1 MKLLCECRVKTIFLF
16 NFGYLNLYID
26 GLSMCI
32 TAQYFNIRDA
42 VIRFVVHPKKIECL
56 TTKEILS
63 SKRKL
68 SN

>member
-26 GLSMCI
+26 GLYI
-32 TAQYFNIRDA
+32 TAQYCNIRDA
-42 VIRFVVHPKKIECL
+42 VIRFVVHPKKIDCL

-68 SN
+68 RK